1 MKFESL
7 VSVDSSK
14 DGTLQNF
21 PPAKH
26 ILTQLDVATDF
37 GSGRIADIFHCSHR
51 SIPTVGLICRHQ
63 TCKITELSQCMRT
76 KRTSDETSKHLWGGK
91 GYLGYLHVL
100 CTNLLDPHVV
110 HPPPDSHEVLVLSF
124 AAKKMLTNRA
134 WTPHFQSVPAPAQVP
149 FFSPPS
155 FHVMKHDERCFSTR
169 ISTFLHVPNY
179 IRLVGQ
185 VPGISW
191 LSARM
196 DPLAPASGDWSDR
209 PGRSKQAEKLVELV
223 EPGTGRNSPRKEC
236 ELTKYE
242 DI

>member
-1 MKFESL
+1 M
-7 VSVDSSK
+7 V
-14 DGTLQNF
+14 
-21 PPAKH
+21 
-26 ILTQLDVATDF
+26 
-37 GSGRIADIFHCSHR
+37 
-51 SIPTVGLICRHQ
+51 
-63 TCKITELSQCMRT
+63 
-76 KRTSDETSKHLWGGK
+76 
-91 GYLGYLHVL
+91 
-100 CTNLLDPHVV
+100 
-110 HPPPDSHEVLVLSF
+110 
-124 AAKKMLTNRA
+124 KKYE
-134 WTPHFQSVPAPAQVP
+134 
-149 FFSPPS
+149 
-155 FHVMKHDERCFSTR
+155 KCFSTQ